1 MNKKL
6 LLIWTFLLCFV
17 MGMSAVEKT
26 AVIKFKDTG
35 KSLDNN
41 SSTTK
46 QEDIVAEGNELI
58 KTFTASGKIF
68 QAQSGYG
75 VKFGN
80 SSNGGNITMT
90 LVNTYKPTKIVANV
104 AGYSATENSF
114 TINGT
119 ELTNLAKKPTFTDK
133 EIAYDGK
140 TDVNEITISTT
151 KRGYIT
157 SVTIYYEE
165 TGGGETPT
173 CATPTIGG
181 TTPFFGS
188 TTVTLGCTTEGA
200 KIYYTLDGNDPTNAN
215 ALYAEPFTLDKT
227 TTVKAIAYNGET
239 PSSVATKE
247 FVAAPTV
254 TTVAELTAL
263 TQGTVFQF
271 SGELTVIAA
280 PSAKHLYVKDAAG
293 NTTLLFDAAGGFAF
307 EVGQHIAAGW
317 QGKVDVYK
325 SLFEVVPTTTLT
337 AVPDVKDEI
346 TYDTKTAA
354 DVTVENAN
362 SVAWLKGVT
371 YTAPADGKKDFEIKE
386 GETTVAGYNQ
396 FGIVIDAPAEGRTY
410 DILGVISRYN
420 DNAQFQPLY
429 IDRVP
434 VTANIEVNAETGKD
448 LSVLIADKA
457 DGDKVGNLA
466 ITLAKGGEY
475 TLSTPIIVAGT
486 LSITGDAEEPATI
499 DASGN
504 GGAFILLN
512 AAPEES
518 LKGTGD
524 YYILKGENAIS
535 ISNVNIKGVKN
546 QFIYDNN
553 VQYCVENMKVSN
565 CTVTLSS
572 DETATGN
579 GGGAFSFK
587 KGFINTLDIENS
599 TFWNNGTG
607 DVKYFISYN
616 NNGRCSRAGFEKNE
630 VILKNN
636 TFYNLA
642 KTGSFAN
649 YSGFNG
655 QKTSAFTVTDNIFVD
670 CGSGQVARRILGSR
684 TASTYT
690 EVTFANN
697 TYMTN
702 VAATEDAE
710 ATVAFDDLG
719 GYDVSGT
726 AIEEDPMFKDAAN
739 GDFTIGAS
747 TRQAYLKT
755 GAPRWLVEFVGE
767 DITAE
772 KAQLQAE
779 IQKAMD
785 LITGKDAETDENVKA
800 LSEAINKAKEV
811 YNTAVFKNE
820 VVKAIEDLQAAE
832 EVYQIA
838 VAKKDLNALI
848 ETANALIEGKDATD
862 ANVVALKTVIE
873 QVTEVAGKADVT
885 LQELKDALVALQAAI
900 DTYKQTTGISGV
912 DAENADN
919 GAWYT
924 LQGVKVNKAQKGIF
938 IHNGKKVV
946 LK

>member
-17 MGMSAVEKT
+17 MGMSADKVITFKENT
-26 AVIKFKDTG
+26 ADKDLSV
-35 KSLDNN
+35 KL
-41 SSTTK
+41 TTMN
-46 QEDIVAEGNELI
+46 DIVASGSEYLSGVSNCSNVYLGRAGRGIKLGASSKPGSMTLDFASEIKPTQIKFTARKYNDTEVALTVAGNDFTLEGNDVAEYSITLDG
-58 KTFTASGKIF
+58 TAM
-68 QAQSGYG
+68 
-75 VKFGN
+75 
-80 SSNGGNITMT
+80 SS
-90 LVNTYKPTKIVANV
+90 V
-104 AGYSATENSF
+104 
-114 TINGT
+114 
-119 ELTNLAKKPTFTDK
+119 
-133 EIAYDGK
+133 
-140 TDVNEITISTT
+140 TISTPA
-151 KRGYIT
+151 KRAYIT
-157 SVTIYYEE
+157 SITIVEG
-165 TGGGETPT
+165 TAPT
-173 CATPTIGG
+173 VATPTIAG

-420 DNAQFQPLY
+420 DNAQFQPIY

-553 VQYCVENMKVSN
+553 VPYCVENMKVSN

-655 QKTSAFTVTDNIFVD
+655 QKTSAFIVTDNIFVD

-885 LQELKDALVALQAAI
+885 LQELKDALAALQAAI

>member
-17 MGMSAVEKT
+17 MGMSATE
-26 AVIKFKDTG
+26 
-35 KSLDNN
+35 
-41 SSTTK
+41 
-46 QEDIVAEGNELI
+46 E
-58 KTFTASGKIF
+58 TFDLGATYGSGKDF
-68 QAQSGYG
+68 
-75 VKFGN
+75 VVTEPLV
-80 SSNGGNITMT
+80 GGNIT
-90 LVNTYKPTKIVANV
+90 L
-104 AGYSATENSF
+104 
-114 TINGT
+114 
-119 ELTNLAKKPTFTDK
+119 TFTDGSNPTK
-133 EIAYDGK
+133 FYKNGLAVRVYGGGSMTVSVPGNIQQVLLSLDANQKNFTVETGAYANY
-140 TDVNEITISTT
+140 TWTPDVNTT
-151 KRGYIT
+151 VNSIKFNAPGQVRVK
-157 SVTIYYEE
+157 SVTVTYEKN
-165 TGGGETPT
+165 GGGSETPT
-173 CATPTIGG
+173 CATPTIEG
-181 TTPFFGS
+181 TTPFFGT

-200 KIYYTLDGNDPTNAN
+200 KVYYTLDGNNPTNAN
-215 ALYAEPFTLDKT
+215 TLYAEPFTLDKT

-239 PSSVATKE
+239 TSTVATKE
-247 FVAAPTV
+247 FVLAPTV
-254 TTVAELTAL
+254 ATVAELTAL
-263 TQGTVFQF
+263 AKGDVFQF

-280 PSAKHLYVKDAAG
+280 PSAKYMYVKDVAG
-293 NTTLLFDAAGGFAF
+293 NTTLLYDAAGGFTF
-307 EVGQHIAAGW
+307 EVGQHITAGW
-317 QGKVDVYK
+317 QGKVDNFK
-325 SLFEVVPTTTLT
+325 GLFEAIPTTALT
-337 AVPDVKDEI
+337 AVEGVQDEV

-362 SVAWLKGVT
+362 TVAWLKGVT
-371 YTAPADGKKDFEIKE
+371 YTAPEEGNKNFEIKE

-396 FGIVIDAPAEGRTY
+396 YGIAIAAPVEGRTY

-420 DNAQFQPLY
+420 DNAQFQPIT

-504 GGAFILLN
+504 NGAFILLN

-524 YYILKGENAIS
+524 YYIINGENAIS

-546 QFIYDNN
+546 QLIYDNN
-553 VQYCVENMKVSN
+553 VQYCVEKMKVNN

-579 GGGAFSFK
+579 GGGVFSFK
-587 KGFINTLDIENS
+587 KGFINSLDIENS
-599 TFWNNGTG
+599 TFWNNGTA
-607 DVKYFISYN
+607 DVKYFITYN
-616 NNGRCSRAGFEKNE
+616 NSARCSRAGFEKNE

-636 TFYNLA
+636 TFYNVA
-642 KTGSFAN
+642 KTSSFAN

-670 CGSGQVARRILGSR
+670 CGSGQIARRILGSR
-684 TASTYT
+684 SASSYT
-690 EVTFANN
+690 EVTFGNN

-702 VAATEDAE
+702 VPATEEGGE

-719 GYDVSGT
+719 NYDISGT
-726 AIEEDPMFKDAAN
+726 AIEENPMFADAAN
-739 GDFTIGAS
+739 GNFTIGAS
-747 TRQAYLKT
+747 TRQAYLRT

-767 DITAE
+767 DISAE
-772 KAQLQAE
+772 KAQLQTE

-785 LITGKDAETDENVKA
+785 LITGMDAETDENVKA
-800 LSEAINKAKEV
+800 LAEAINKAKEV

-820 VVKAIEDLQAAE
+820 VVKAIEDLKAAE

-838 VAKKDLNALI
+838 VAKKDLTALI

-862 ANVVALKTVIE
+862 ANVVALKTAID
-873 QVTEVAGKADVT
+873 QATEVAGKADAT
-885 LQELKDALVALQAAI
+885 LQELKDAATALQAAI
-900 DTYKQTTGISGV
+900 DTYKQTTGINGV
-912 DAENADN
+912 NAENADN

-924 LQGVKVNKAQKGIF
+924 LQGVKVNKAQKGVF

>member
-17 MGMSAVEKT
+17 MGMSADKVIVFNEGTGTSDSSTKLTTMEEIVKSGSENLSSITDISNVYLARAGRGLKLGAKSNKGTMTLNLAAPCKPT
-26 AVIKFKDTG
+26 AIKFKARQYNAT
-35 KSLDNN
+35 
-41 SSTTK
+41 
-46 QEDIVAEGNELI
+46 EA
-58 KTFTASGKIF
+58 
-68 QAQSGYG
+68 
-75 VKFGN
+75 
-80 SSNGGNITMT
+80 T
-90 LVNTYKPTKIVANV
+90 LSV
-104 AGYSATENSF
+104 AGQDF
-114 TINGT
+114 T
-119 ELTNLAKKPTFTDK
+119 ELTSNVDEYTVTLDGSK
-133 EIAYDGK
+133 EVSSIAIATGGK
-140 TDVNEITISTT
+140 
-151 KRGYIT
+151 RAYIT
-157 SVTIYYEE
+157 EVTIVEG
-165 TGGGETPT
+165 TAPAV
-173 CATPTIGG
+173 ATPTIEG
-181 TTPFFGS
+181 TTPFFGT

-200 KIYYTLDGNDPTNAN
+200 KIYYTLDGNDPTSAN
-215 ALYAEPFTLDKT
+215 ALYADPFTLDKT

-239 PSSVATKE
+239 ASTVATKE
-247 FVAAPTV
+247 FVLAPTV
-254 TTVAELTAL
+254 ATVAELTAL

-307 EVGQHIAAGW
+307 EVGQHITAGW
-317 QGKVDVYK
+317 QGKVDVFK
-325 SLFEVVPTTTLT
+325 GLFEAVPTTTLT
-337 AVPDVKDEI
+337 AVESVQDEI

-362 SVAWLKGVT
+362 TVAWLKGVT

-396 FGIVIDAPAEGRTY
+396 YGIVIDAPVEGRTY

-420 DNAQFQPLY
+420 DNAQFQPID

-434 VTANIEVNAETGKD
+434 VTANIEINAETGKD

-553 VQYCVENMKVSN
+553 VQYCVEKMKVNN

-579 GGGAFSFK
+579 GGGVFSFK
-587 KGFINTLDIENS
+587 KGFINTLDVENS
-599 TFWNNGTG
+599 TFWNNGAA
-607 DVKYFISYN
+607 DVKYFITYN
-616 NNGRCSRAGFEKNE
+616 NSGRCSRAGFEKNE
-630 VILKNN
+630 VIFKNN
-636 TFYNLA
+636 TFYNVA

-649 YSGFNG
+649 YPAFSG
-655 QKTSAFTVTDNIFVD
+655 QKSSAFTVIDNIFVD
-670 CGSGQVARRILGSR
+670 CSNGQVARRILGSR
-684 TASTYT
+684 AASSYT
-690 EVTFANN
+690 EVTFGNN

-702 VAATEDAE
+702 VPATEDAE

-719 GYDVSGT
+719 NYDVSGT
-726 AIEEDPMFKDAAN
+726 AIEENPMFADAAN

-820 VVKAIEDLQAAE
+820 VVKAIENLQAAE

-838 VAKKDLNALI
+838 VAKKDLAGLI

-862 ANVVALKTVIE
+862 ANVAALKTVIE
-873 QVTEVAGKADVT
+873 QVTVVGGKADVT
-885 LQELKDALVALQAAI
+885 LQELKDALTALQAAI
-900 DTYKQTTGISGV
+900 DTYKQTTGICGV

-924 LQGVKVNKAQKGIF
+924 LQGVKVNNAQKGVF

>member
-17 MGMSAVEKT
+17 MGMSAAEVTFTFSDLCTDKQKPTTFESTDKT
-26 AVIKFKDTG
+26 VSITLDKGEGTNAPQYYASANSLRVYGGNTMTVSSSSKKIKAITFSFASGEGTNAITADKGTYSEPNWSGEESSVVFSVATG
-35 KSLDNN
+35 KGHRRFVS
-41 SSTTK
+41 
-46 QEDIVAEGNELI
+46 V
-58 KTFTASGKIF
+58 
-68 QAQSGYG
+68 
-75 VKFGN
+75 
-80 SSNGGNITMT
+80 
-90 LVNTYKPTKIVANV
+90 
-104 AGYSATENSF
+104 
-114 TINGT
+114 
-119 ELTNLAKKPTFTDK
+119 
-133 EIAYDGK
+133 
-140 TDVNEITISTT
+140 
-151 KRGYIT
+151 
-157 SVTIYYEE
+157 SVTLAED
-165 TGGGETPT
+165 GGGETQT
-173 CATPTIGG
+173 CATPTIEG
-181 TTPFFGS
+181 TTPFFGT
-188 TTVTLGCTTEGA
+188 TTVTLGCATEGA
-200 KIYYTLDGNDPTNAN
+200 KVYYTLDGNDPTNAN
-215 ALYAEPFTLDKT
+215 ALYAEPITLDKT

-239 PSSVATKE
+239 ASSVATKE

-254 TTVAELTAL
+254 ATVAELTAL
-263 TQGTVFQF
+263 TQGTAFLF

-280 PSAKHLYVKDAAG
+280 PSPKYLYVKDAAG
-293 NTTLLFDAAGGFAF
+293 NTTLLYDAAGGFAF
-307 EVGQHIAAGW
+307 EAGQHIAAGW

-325 SLFEVVPTTTLT
+325 SLFEAVPTTALT
-337 AVPDVKDEI
+337 AVADVKDEI

-362 SVAWLKGVT
+362 TVAWLKGVT

-396 FGIVIDAPAEGRTY
+396 YGIVIDAPTEGRTY

-420 DNAQFQPLY
+420 DNAQFQPIE

-434 VTANIEVNAETGKD
+434 ATVNIEVNAETGKD

-499 DASGN
+499 DASAN

-518 LKGTGD
+518 LKGTGE
-524 YYILKGENAIS
+524 YYIIKGENAIS
-535 ISNVNIKGVKN
+535 ISNVNVKGVKN

-553 VQYCVENMKVSN
+553 VQYCVENMKVNN

-579 GGGAFSFK
+579 GGGVFSFK
-587 KGFINTLDIENS
+587 KGFINTLDVENS

-607 DVKYFISYN
+607 DVKYFVTYSN
-616 NNGRCSRAGFEKNE
+616 NARCSRAGFEKNA
-630 VILKNN
+630 VIFKNN
-636 TFYNLA
+636 TFYNIA
-642 KTGSFAN
+642 KVNSFAN

-670 CGSGQVARRILGSR
+670 CGNAQVARRILGSR
-684 TASTYT
+684 SASSYT

-702 VAATEDAE
+702 VAATEGAE

-719 GYDVSGT
+719 SYDVSGT

-785 LITGKDAETDENVKA
+785 LITGKDAETDEDVKA

-811 YNTAVFKNE
+811 YNTAVFKND
-820 VVKAIEDLQAAE
+820 VVKAIEELQAAE

-838 VAKKDLNALI
+838 VAKKDLAALI
-848 ETANALIEGKDATD
+848 ETANALIEDKDATD
-862 ANVVALKTVIE
+862 ANVAALKTVID

-885 LQELKDALVALQAAI
+885 LQELNDALAALQTAI
-900 DTYKQTTGISGV
+900 DTYKTTTGIGGV

-924 LQGVKVNKAQKGIF
+924 LQGVKVNKAQKGVF

>member
-17 MGMSAVEKT
+17 MGMSADKVIVFNESEGTSDSSTKLTTMEEIVKSGSENLSSITDISNVYLARAGRGLKLGASSKKGTMTLNLT
-26 AVIKFKDTG
+26 APCKPTAIKFKAMWYKTG
-35 KSLDNN
+35 E
-41 SSTTK
+41 
-46 QEDIVAEGNELI
+46 Q
-58 KTFTASGKIF
+58 
-68 QAQSGYG
+68 
-75 VKFGN
+75 
-80 SSNGGNITMT
+80 T
-90 LVNTYKPTKIVANV
+90 LSV
-104 AGYSATENSF
+104 AGQDF
-114 TINGT
+114 T
-119 ELTNLAKKPTFTDK
+119 ELTSDVTEYTVTLDGNT
-133 EIAYDGK
+133 EVSSIAIATGGK
-140 TDVNEITISTT
+140 
-151 KRGYIT
+151 RAYIT
-157 SVTIYYEE
+157 QVSIVEA
-165 TGGGETPT
+165 GGQQTT
-173 CATPTIGG
+173 ATPTIEG

-200 KIYYTLDGNDPTNAN
+200 KIYYTLDGNDPTSAN
-215 ALYAEPFTLDKT
+215 ALYADPFTLDKT

-239 PSSVATKE
+239 ASTVATKE
-247 FVAAPTV
+247 FVLAPTV
-254 TTVAELTAL
+254 ATVAELTAL

-307 EVGQHIAAGW
+307 EVGQHITAGW
-317 QGKVDVYK
+317 QGKVDVFK
-325 SLFEVVPTTTLT
+325 GLFEAVPTTTLT
-337 AVPDVKDEI
+337 AVESVQDEI

-362 SVAWLKGVT
+362 TVAWLKGVT

-386 GETTVAGYNQ
+386 GETTVVGYNQ
-396 FGIVIDAPAEGRTY
+396 YGIVIAAPVEGRTY

-420 DNAQFQPLY
+420 DNAQFQPID

-434 VTANIEVNAETGKD
+434 VTANIEINAETGKD

-553 VQYCVENMKVSN
+553 VQYCVEKMKVNN

-579 GGGAFSFK
+579 GGGVFSFK
-587 KGFINTLDIENS
+587 KGFINTLDVENS
-599 TFWNNGTG
+599 TFWNNGAA
-607 DVKYFISYN
+607 DVKYFITYN
-616 NNGRCSRAGFEKNE
+616 NSGRCSRAGFEKNE
-630 VILKNN
+630 VIFKNN
-636 TFYNLA
+636 TFYNVA

-649 YSGFNG
+649 YPAFSG
-655 QKTSAFTVTDNIFVD
+655 QKSSAFTVIDNIFVD
-670 CGSGQVARRILGSR
+670 CSNGQVARRILGSR
-684 TASTYT
+684 AASSYT
-690 EVTFANN
+690 EVTFGNN

-702 VAATEDAE
+702 VPATEDAE
-710 ATVAFDDLG
+710 ATVVFDDLG
-719 GYDVSGT
+719 SYDVSGT

-767 DITAE
+767 DITTE

-785 LITGKDAETDENVKA
+785 LITGKDAETDENVKV

-838 VAKKDLNALI
+838 VAKKDLAALI

-885 LQELKDALVALQAAI
+885 LQELKDALAALQTAI
-900 DTYKQTTGISGV
+900 DTYKQTTGICGV

-924 LQGVKVNKAQKGIF
+924 LQGVKVNKAQKGVF

>member
-35 KSLDNN
+35 KSSDNN

-119 ELTNLAKKPTFTDK
+119 ELTDLAKKPTFTDK

-254 TTVAELTAL
+254 ATVAELTAL

-325 SLFEVVPTTTLT
+325 SLFEAVPTTALT
-337 AVPDVKDEI
+337 AVADVKDEI

-354 DVTVENAN
+354 DVMVDNAN
-362 SVAWLKGVT
+362 TVAWLKGVT

-396 FGIVIDAPAEGRTY
+396 FGIVIDTPAEGRTY
-410 DILGVISRYN
+410 DILGVISRFN
-420 DNAQFQPLY
+420 DNAQFQP
-429 IDRVP
+429 ISIVNVP
-434 VTANIEVNAETGKD
+434 QVVAVNIAAETGAD
-448 LSVLIADKA
+448 LAALVDAKVAEITAAGDKA
-457 DGDKVGNLA
+457 GNIA
-466 ITLAKGGEY
+466 ITLAKDGAY
-475 TLSTPIIVAGT
+475 TVSKTIETNGNI
-486 LSITGDAEEPATI
+486 SITGDADGIATI
-499 DASGN
+499 DASALTTPFTQIATDVAPSTGDFVSVGDISFKNIKVTGVAAQFFYANKQKVLIDNLVFNNSIVQVN
-504 GGAFILLN
+504 GGN
-512 AAPEES
+512 
-518 LKGTGD
+518 K
-524 YYILKGENAIS
+524 
-535 ISNVNIKGVKN
+535 
-546 QFIYDNN
+546 
-553 VQYCVENMKVSN
+553 
-565 CTVTLSS
+565 TVFDT
-572 DETATGN
+572 N
-579 GGGAFSFK
+579 GGGVIGK
-587 KGFINTLDIENS
+587 LDIQNS
-599 TFWNNGTG
+599 TIYANPQNTGALYSSQSGQKATDAGLEMQTISIQSSTLYNIAYNKNVNNHRQSNQKWLSYVVKNNLVLDCGKDGQFIKGLNGGQSGANPTWEIDNNSFLRTSAEGDIEDHGATEITG
-607 DVKYFISYN
+607 D
-616 NNGRCSRAGFEKNE
+616 ENE
-630 VILKNN
+630 PVMN
-636 TFYNLA
+636 TVFGI
-642 KTGSFAN
+642 T
-649 YSGFNG
+649 
-655 QKTSAFTVTDNIFVD
+655 
-670 CGSGQVARRILGSR
+670 
-684 TASTYT
+684 
-690 EVTFANN
+690 TFA
-697 TYMTN
+697 
-702 VAATEDAE
+702 D
-710 ATVAFDDLG
+710 
-719 GYDVSGT
+719 
-726 AIEEDPMFKDAAN
+726 IAN
-739 GDFTIGAS
+739 GDFTVAAS
-747 TRQAYLKT
+747 SMQAKYKV
-755 GAPRWLVEFVGE
+755 GDPRWLVEYVPE

-772 KAQLQAE
+772 KALLQAE

-785 LITGKDAETDENVKA
+785 LITGLDPETDENVKA
-800 LSEAINKAKEV
+800 LSEAIQQAKDV
-811 YNTAVFKNE
+811 YNTAETKAE
-820 VVKAIEDLQAAE
+820 VNYAIKDLQAAE
-832 EVYQIA
+832 EAYQIA
-838 VAKKDLNALI
+838 VAKKDLAALI

-862 ANVVALKTVIE
+862 ANVVALKTVID

-900 DTYKQTTGISGV
+900 DTYKTTTSISGV
-912 DAENADN
+912 NATDADN

>member
-17 MGMSAVEKT
+17 MGMSA
-26 AVIKFKDTG
+26 
-35 KSLDNN
+35 
-41 SSTTK
+41 
-46 QEDIVAEGNELI
+46 AEV
-58 KTFTASGKIF
+58 TFTFSDLCTDKQKPTTFESTDGTVTITLDKGEGTNAPQYYASANSLRIYGGNTMTVSSSKNKIKAIAFTFASGEGTNAITANSGSYAEPNWTGEESSVTFSVASGKGHRRF
-68 QAQSGYG
+68 VSVSVTLAE
-75 VKFGN
+75 
-80 SSNGGNITMT
+80 NGG
-90 LVNTYKPTKIVANV
+90 
-104 AGYSATENSF
+104 GSEN
-114 TINGT
+114 
-119 ELTNLAKKPTFTDK
+119 
-133 EIAYDGK
+133 
-140 TDVNEITISTT
+140 
-151 KRGYIT
+151 
-157 SVTIYYEE
+157 
-165 TGGGETPT
+165 PT
-173 CATPTIGG
+173 CATPTIEG
-181 TTPFFGS
+181 TTPFFGT
-188 TTVTLGCTTEGA
+188 TTVTLDCTTEGA
-200 KIYYTLDGNDPTNAN
+200 KIYYTLDGNDPTSAN

-239 PSSVATKE
+239 ASTVATKE
-247 FVAAPTV
+247 FVLAPTV
-254 TTVAELTAL
+254 ATVAELTAL

-307 EVGQHIAAGW
+307 EVGQHITAGW
-317 QGKVDVYK
+317 QGKVDVFK
-325 SLFEVVPTTTLT
+325 GLFEAVPTTTLT
-337 AVPDVKDEI
+337 AVESVQDEI

-362 SVAWLKGVT
+362 TVAWLKGVT

-396 FGIVIDAPAEGRTY
+396 YGIVIDAPVEGRTY

-420 DNAQFQPLY
+420 DNAQFQPID

-434 VTANIEVNAETGKD
+434 VTANIEINAETGKD

-553 VQYCVENMKVSN
+553 VQYCVEKMKVNN

-579 GGGAFSFK
+579 GGGVFSFK
-587 KGFINTLDIENS
+587 KGFINTLDVENS
-599 TFWNNGTG
+599 TFWNNGAA
-607 DVKYFISYN
+607 DVKYFITYN
-616 NNGRCSRAGFEKNE
+616 NSGRCSRAGFEKNE
-630 VILKNN
+630 VIFKNN
-636 TFYNLA
+636 TFYNVA

-649 YSGFNG
+649 YPAFSG
-655 QKTSAFTVTDNIFVD
+655 QKSSAFTVIDNIFVD
-670 CGSGQVARRILGSR
+670 CSNGQVARRILGSR
-684 TASTYT
+684 AASSYT
-690 EVTFANN
+690 EVTFGNN

-702 VAATEDAE
+702 VPATEDAE
-710 ATVAFDDLG
+710 ATVVFDDLG
-719 GYDVSGT
+719 SYDVSGT

-767 DITAE
+767 DITTE

-838 VAKKDLNALI
+838 VAKKDLAALI

-862 ANVVALKTVIE
+862 ANVVALKTVIG

-885 LQELKDALVALQAAI
+885 LQELKDALAALQAAI
-900 DTYKQTTGISGV
+900 DTYNQTTGICGV

-924 LQGVKVNKAQKGIF
+924 LQGVKVNKAQKGVF